1 MCIHVLDGSFE
12 HSRVGSQELPDEE
25 PCHRDDVTLTSAGS
39 HIHTTLQ
46 GGNGV
51 HAGRVHAKPADVDWT
66 PTICITDSNS
76 DVNAESGLPYVIRS
90 ADWKSRVFSECV
102 TASWLVSPSSRN
114 TFGGY
119 VIAHEN
125 SRLDGQCVDAT
136 FVANEMKMAV
146 VFSSFKQISTNRCQ
160 L

>member
-1 MCIHVLDGSFE
+1 MR
-12 HSRVGSQELPDEE
+12 SRQMSIGHPRFAS
-25 PCHRDDVTLTSAGS
+25 RIRTRTS
-39 HIHTTLQ
+39 
-46 GGNGV
+46 
-51 HAGRVHAKPADVDWT
+51 
-66 PTICITDSNS
+66 
-76 DVNAESGLPYVIRS
+76 NAESGLPYVIRS

-102 TASWLVSPSSRN
+102 TASWVVSPSSRN